1 MEFKLPQTEE
11 KILKYWS
18 DKDIFEKSL
27 KKTAPKGNFVFFEG
41 PPTANGRPGIHH
53 LVARVFKD
61 IICRYKTMQGYR
73 VARKAGWD
81 THGLPVEIE
90 VEKKLGIQHK
100 TEIEK
105 YGIAKFNKLCK
116 ESVWQYTEEWKKF
129 TNRIGYWV
137 NLDNPYITYQNDYI
151 ESVWW
156 LLSQIYSKGLL
167 YKDYRVAPY
176 CSRCGTGLSS
186 HEVSQGYQTVKDN
199 SIYVKFEIVSDN
211 PEFKDTSLLVW
222 TTTPWTLPAN
232 VAAALKSDLK
242 YVKVKIDQG
251 YIIVAKT
258 RTEALGIKEIQKEF
272 SGKEL
277 IGLKYKAPF
286 PVDSKKYPNNDLYQV
301 VAGDFV
307 SDTDGTGFVHI
318 APAFGEDDMN
328 LIKDLRDKKIANF
341 PVIKTV
347 NPQGEVDMPSF
358 AWDKMFVKKA
368 DKFIVEYLK
377 EKNILFKEEVYEH
390 EYPFCWRCKS
400 PLLYYALDSWFIK
413 TKAVQ
418 KQMIANNQ
426 KIKWVPEHIKNGRFG
441 VWLKEV
447 KDWNLS
453 RNRFWGTPL
462 PIWQCSNK
470 DCNHQEAIGS
480 KKDLLEKNYSN
491 NNFYVMRHG
500 VSECFKE
507 NVNVCYPLVDKCP
520 LTKEGTKGVSESA
533 LNLKKKIKDVD
544 FIFSSDM
551 LRTKQT
557 ALEVAKI
564 FGKQESQVIFDP
576 RLRELNVGDFN
587 NQKCAVAGEF
597 YYNQPDPYRVKA
609 PNGESYIEAA
619 TRAYDFIQEIN
630 QKHAGKNILIVSH
643 EAIISMLEKTM
654 EGKDFD
660 TGMNERKANR
670 EKRIQPA
677 EIRKLDIKLL
687 PFDEDFKIDF
697 HRPYI
702 DQVVFKCPKCCSD
715 MKRTPELI
723 DCWFD
728 SGSMPFAQNHYPF
741 ENKQLI
747 DKKQQFPADY
757 ISEGVDQTR
766 GWFYTLLAIS
776 TLLGKGPSYK
786 SCVSLGHVLDEKGE
800 KMSKSKGNI
809 VNPWDMIEKY
819 GTDAVRWYFYT
830 INNPGESKLFNEK
843 DVDQTVKRFVMIFWN
858 CYVFFATYGAKIKKL
873 SKPKAKNVLDKWI
886 LSRLNTTILLA
897 TKNLDNLEITEAAR
911 TIESFLINDLSLWYV
926 RRSRKKF
933 QQPQNQKELIQS
945 SQMMIYV
952 FDCLAKLCAPFVP
965 FFAEEIYLNL
975 LQFQTGSKI
984 ESIHLTNWPKAE
996 KKSIDKKLEKQ
1007 MQETR
1012 ETIAAA
1018 LAIRAKEGIKV
1029 RQPLASLSITA
1040 KDLLKQK
1047 ELLALIKEEI
1057 NVKKII
1063 AGKEISFDLNI
1074 TPELKKE
1081 GILREIIRN
1090 IQESRKEKD
1099 LKPQDKIIVMYFG
1112 ASNICDIIN
1121 ENKEFMLKEGRI
1133 GKLEFNQDVQDCKE
1147 IKFDNDVIKIAIK
1160 KI

>member
-1 MEFKLPQTEE
+1 
-11 KILKYWS
+11 
-18 DKDIFEKSL
+18 
-27 KKTAPKGNFVFFEG
+27 
-41 PPTANGRPGIHH
+41 
-53 LVARVFKD
+53 
-61 IICRYKTMQGYR
+61 
-73 VARKAGWD
+73 
-81 THGLPVEIE
+81 
-90 VEKKLGIQHK
+90 
-100 TEIEK
+100 
-105 YGIAKFNKLCK
+105 
-116 ESVWQYTEEWKKF
+116 
-129 TNRIGYWV
+129 
-137 NLDNPYITYQNDYI
+137 
-151 ESVWW
+151 
-156 LLSQIYSKGLL
+156 
-167 YKDYRVAPY
+167 
-176 CSRCGTGLSS
+176 
-186 HEVSQGYQTVKDN
+186 
-199 SIYVKFEIVSDN
+199 
-211 PEFKDTSLLVW
+211 
-222 TTTPWTLPAN
+222 
-232 VAAALKSDLK
+232 
-242 YVKVKIDQG
+242 
-251 YIIVAKT
+251 
-258 RTEALGIKEIQKEF
+258 
-272 SGKEL
+272 
-277 IGLKYKAPF
+277 
-286 PVDSKKYPNNDLYQV
+286 
-301 VAGDFV
+301 
-307 SDTDGTGFVHI
+307 
-318 APAFGEDDMN
+318 
-328 LIKDLRDKKIANF
+328 
-341 PVIKTV
+341 
-347 NPQGEVDMPSF
+347 
-358 AWDKMFVKKA
+358 
-368 DKFIVEYLK
+368 
-377 EKNILFKEEVYEH
+377 
-390 EYPFCWRCKS
+390 
-400 PLLYYALDSWFIK
+400 
-413 TKAVQ
+413 
-418 KQMIANNQ
+418 
-426 KIKWVPEHIKNGRFG
+426 
-441 VWLKEV
+441 
-447 KDWNLS
+447 
-453 RNRFWGTPL
+453 
-462 PIWQCSNK
+462 
-470 DCNHQEAIGS
+470 
-480 KKDLLEKNYSN
+480 
-491 NNFYVMRHG
+491 
-500 VSECFKE
+500 
-507 NVNVCYPLVDKCP
+507 
-520 LTKEGTKGVSESA
+520 
-533 LNLKKKIKDVD
+533 
-544 FIFSSDM
+544 
-551 LRTKQT
+551 
-557 ALEVAKI
+557 
-564 FGKQESQVIFDP
+564 
-576 RLRELNVGDFN
+576 
-587 NQKCAVAGEF
+587 
-597 YYNQPDPYRVKA
+597 
-609 PNGESYIEAA
+609 
-619 TRAYDFIQEIN
+619 
-630 QKHAGKNILIVSH
+630 
-643 EAIISMLEKTM
+643 
-654 EGKDFD
+654 
-660 TGMNERKANR
+660 
-670 EKRIQPA
+670 
-677 EIRKLDIKLL
+677 
-687 PFDEDFKIDF
+687 
-697 HRPYI
+697 
-702 DQVVFKCPKCCSD
+702 
-715 MKRTPELI
+715 
-723 DCWFD
+723 
-728 SGSMPFAQNHYPF
+728 MPFAQNHYPF

-776 TLLGKGPSYK
+776 TLLGKGPAYK

-975 LQFQTGSKI
+975 LQFQAGKKI

-1133 GKLEFNQDVQDCKE
+1133 GKLEFNQDIQGCKE